1 MVTAIRLIKRFK
13 NLIVL
18 RTFSKAYGLAGLRV
32 GYAISHPKNIEKFT
46 NIKPM
51 YEANSLGILAANI
64 LLENQK
70 IRKTYLR
77 EVIEGKKILLDFFK
91 KKRLAFLNL
100 KEILF
105 YLN

>member
-1 MVTAIRLIKRFK
+1 MVSARLQLSGFIKRFK

-64 LLENQK
+64 LL
-70 IRKTYLR
+70 KT
-77 EVIEGKKILLDFFK
+77 KK
-91 KKRLAFLNL
+91 
-100 KEILF
+100 
-105 YLN
+105 